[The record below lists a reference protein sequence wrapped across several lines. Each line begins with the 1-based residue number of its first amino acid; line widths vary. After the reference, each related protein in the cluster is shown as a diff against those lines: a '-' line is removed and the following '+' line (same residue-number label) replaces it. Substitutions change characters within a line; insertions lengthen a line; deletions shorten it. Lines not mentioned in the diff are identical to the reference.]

1 MTDEGKQP
9 GDGQD
14 DSGEEQRRQQEKNE
28 ELNRQ
33 KELEFYSQAVSAF
46 FLTSLELDKS
56 YLTISVAALGFWITL
71 IATLKEGLFVSTFGV
86 VFCVISLLAFMA
98 TCLLVLNIFH
108 FNKDAILEIV
118 NAKPGDAPGPTNKKI
133 EKLDGWVRWAFGIGA
148 TSLVLFGMFTA
159 DRLLD
164 HRWNAMTNP
173 NDNNRP
179 SGATP
184 GMLNE
189 SFNKMENLRPQQ
201 QVTKSFSGA
210 QQLRPQSGQANQGS
224 NTGQAQASGTSTQT
238 TPTSTSNNTG
248 TKK

>member
-1 MTDEGKQP
+1 MTE
-9 GDGQD
+9 
-14 DSGEEQRRQQEKNE
+14 EEQQPEANGQEPE
-28 ELNRQ
+28 EQHQHIDAEIIRQ

-86 VFCVISLLAFMA
+86 VFCVISLLAFAA

-118 NAKPGDAPGPTNKKI
+118 SAPPGEAPGPTNQKI
-133 EKLDGWVRWAFGIGA
+133 KKLDVLVRWSFGIGA
-148 TSLVLFGMFTA
+148 SSLVLFGMFTA

-164 HRWNAMTNP
+164 HRNETMTTA

-179 SGATP
+179 TDSTT
-184 GMLNE
+184 GMVTE
-189 SFNKMENLRPQQ
+189 SFDKMAHLRPGQDAI
-201 QVTKSFSGA
+201 KSFSDA
-210 QQLRPQSGQANQGS
+210 QQLRPQSSQASQGASQGQ
-224 NTGQAQASGTSTQT
+224 TPASGTSTQT
-238 TPTSTSNNTG
+238 TTSTPTG
-248 TKK
+248 TGKK